1 MKELLIIRSASFQQL
16 DLNLPEIKKKF
27 PNYKISILTHEHGV
41 KLAEKYEDIK
51 QIYVYPYKDGFSI
64 KRKVKKFNNKIFDAL
79 IVPVTNVSGA
89 GFSNVLLF
97 SLSIKAKKK
106 YQCNVISEIKEYTD
120 ATIMLGELIRLIY
133 KVIAGFCTIAFSI
146 SIFVVLIGKILGK
159 QVGKLFVCK

>member
-41 KLAEKYEDIK
+41 KLAEKYEDIE
-51 QIYVYPYKDGFSI
+51 QIYIYDYKDGFSI
-64 KRKVKKFNNKIFDAL
+64 KRKVKKFQNKVFDAL

-89 GFSNVLLF
+89 GFSNVFLF

-106 YQCNVISEIKEYTD
+106 YQCNVISEIKEYTNKN
-120 ATIMLGELIRLIY
+120 IIIGECRRFIY
-133 KVIAGFCTIAFSI
+133 KIIAGVCTVGFVIGIISLLIAK
-146 SIFVVLIGKILGK
+146 LLGK

>member
-41 KLAEKYEDIK
+41 KLAEKYEDIE
-51 QIYVYPYKDGFSI
+51 QIYIYDYKDGFSI
-64 KRKVKKFNNKIFDAL
+64 KRKVKKFQNKVFDAL

-89 GFSNVLLF
+89 GFSNVFLF

-106 YQCNVISEIKEYTD
+106 YQCNVISEIKEYTNKN
-120 ATIMLGELIRLIY
+120 IIIGECRRFICKI
-133 KVIAGFCTIAFSI
+133 IAGVCTVGFVIGIISLLIAK
-146 SIFVVLIGKILGK
+146 LLGK

>member
-27 PNYKISILTHEHGV
+27 TNYKISILTHEHGV
-41 KLAEKYEDIK
+41 KLAEKYEDIE
-51 QIYVYPYKDGFSI
+51 QIYIYDYKDGFSI
-64 KRKVKKFNNKIFDAL
+64 KRKVKKFQNKVFDAL

-89 GFSNVLLF
+89 GFSNVFLF

-106 YQCNVISEIKEYTD
+106 YQCNVISEIKEYTNKN
-120 ATIMLGELIRLIY
+120 IIIGECRRFIY
-133 KVIAGFCTIAFSI
+133 KIIAGVCTVG
-146 SIFVVLIGKILGK
+146 FVIGIIILLIGKLLGK

>member
-41 KLAEKYEDIK
+41 KLAEKYEDIE
-51 QIYVYPYKDGFSI
+51 QIYIYDYKDGFSI
-64 KRKVKKFNNKIFDAL
+64 RRKVKKFQNKVFDVL

-89 GFSNVLLF
+89 GFSNVFLF

-106 YQCNVISEIKEYTD
+106 YQCNVISEIKEYTNKN
-120 ATIMLGELIRLIY
+120 IIIGECRRFIY
-133 KVIAGFCTIAFSI
+133 KIIAGVCTVGFVIGIISLLIAK
-146 SIFVVLIGKILGK
+146 LLGK